1 MWRRLLRLELPL
13 DARKRLFFGVAQGDH
28 AMPRLP
34 FRVQFGASGDY
45 KLWAADG
52 WHHDA
57 NDREHT
63 WANHLA
69 KLRVMLE
76 FTNTDLLLE
85 VDVIP
90 LTVRG
95 VNQELFVFMNGAF
108 VAYWPVAQSGIKK
121 ARIESSLLGARE
133 SVIALLMPNALCP
146 RDVGVSNDERT
157 LGLAFRSLSISAIE

>member
-1 MWRRLLRLELPL
+1 
-13 DARKRLFFGVAQGDH
+13 
-28 AMPRLP
+28 MPRLP

-52 WHHDA
+52 WHHDV
-57 NDREHT
+57 NDRQHT

-76 FTNTDLLLE
+76 FTNDDLLLE

-90 LTVRG
+90 LRARG
-95 VNQELFVFMNGAF
+95 VDQELFVFINGAF
-108 VAYWPVAQSGIKK
+108 VAYWTVAQSGVKS
-121 ARIESSLLGARE
+121 ARIEAVLLGARE
-133 SVIALLMPNALCP
+133 SVISFLMPKALCP
-146 RDVGVSNDERT
+146 RDVGLSNDERT